1 MRKGA
6 YCPSQGG
13 RWYLTLTD
21 FNGTKQI
28 FLEQNYRSTAAILNA
43 SLAIIAQGDCVY
55 ISNPK
60 PSLTAASDES
70 RIQKSLHTS
79 HPTGTRPVLRFL
91 PTEHAEAT
99 FIAGEIKRL
108 VAQMGGVLRWGDFA
122 VLRKH
127 YPLMNSSL
135 FHTDRPKSASMH
147 CHGQ

>member
-6 YCPSQGG
+6 YRPSRGG
-13 RWYLTLTD
+13 RRNLKLPD

-43 SLAIIAQGDCVY
+43 SLAIIAQGDWAQSG
-55 ISNPK
+55 SNSK
-60 PSLTAASDES
+60 LSLTTASDES

-79 HPTGTRPVLRFL
+79 HPTGMRPVLRFL
-91 PTEHAEAT
+91 PTEHGEAT

-127 YPLMNSSL
+127 CPLTNSSL
-135 FHTDRPKSASMH
+135 FLIWIDRSPL
-147 CHGQ
+147 

>member
-6 YCPSQGG
+6 CCPSRDGPC
-13 RWYLTLTD
+13 YPKLAD

-28 FLEQNYRSTAAILNA
+28 FLEQNHRSTAAILNA
-43 SLAIIAQGDCVY
+43 SLAIIAQGGCVSS
-55 ISNPK
+55 SNFK
-60 PSLTAASDES
+60 LSLTAISDES

-79 HPTGTRPVLRFL
+79 HPTGTRPVLQSFQ
-91 PTEHAEAT
+91 TEHVEAT

-127 YPLMNSSL
+127 YPLTESSH
-135 FHTDRPKSASMH
+135 FHMDLPKSALTR